1 MKLVA
6 VPSMNFEERQDK
18 IQFIILHA
26 TDTKTLEETFTHL
39 IDSVEPNRVSAHYVI
54 DRTGYVFALVPEDC
68 TAWHAGISD
77 WNGYNK
83 KTGRNSLNHASI
95 GIELQCE
102 GDGKGDNFKG
112 FTKLQ
117 LQACDELVKRLMK
130 RHNIP
135 AQNVLRHSDVAP
147 NRKKDPGRHFP
158 YNKLK
163 SGWEKERF

>member
-6 VPSMNFEERQDK
+6 VPSMNFEERKDE

-26 TDTKTLEETFTHL
+26 TDTKTIEETFDCL

-77 WNGYNK
+77 WNGYCARTERK
-83 KTGRNSLNHASI
+83 GLNHASI

-117 LQACDELVKRLMK
+117 LQACDELVQRLMK
-130 RHNIP
+130 RYNIP
-135 AQNVLRHSDVAP
+135 VENVLRHSDVAP
-147 NRKKDPGRHFP
+147 DRKKDPGRHFP
-158 YNKLK
+158 YRKLK
-163 SGWEKERF
+163 EKWSKER